1 MRNPARRGFRL
12 IGRGFTLIEL
22 LVVIGI
28 ILLIA
33 ALSIPAINVFL
44 KGKVFNQAAQQ
55 VQTAFLRARSRAITE
70 RELHYVLIY
79 VKAGSFTLDR
89 PSGGTK
95 VIKGERGALKVIDS
109 NEKQKKTALELSV
122 VETLYLPEQVAFDP
136 SYAPGAKAG
145 FYIQFFYDGSCII
158 KEKAPQ
164 DASSAAYYSGA
175 PNTKTPYLSTFD
187 LIVRKEG
194 DTGTTDRPRLYFDI
208 IQGTGQ
214 LKFRLWPK

>member
-1 MRNPARRGFRL
+1 MRNPAR
-12 IGRGFTLIEL
+12 RGFTLIEL

-55 VQTAFLRARSRAITE
+55 VQTGFMRARSRAITE

-79 VKAGSFTLDR
+79 VKKGSFTLDR

-95 VIKGERGALKVIDS
+95 VIAGERGAMKIIDS
-109 NEKQKKTALELSV
+109 NEKQKTSSKELML
-122 VETLYLPEQVAFDP
+122 VETLNLPEQVAFDT
-136 SYAPGAKAG
+136 SFAPGSKAG
-145 FYIQFFYDGSCII
+145 FYIQFFYDGSCTI
-158 KEKAPQ
+158 KDKAPQ

-175 PNTKTPYLSTFD
+175 PNTKTPYASTFD
-187 LIVRKEG
+187 LVIRKAG
-194 DTGTTDRPRLYFDI
+194 DTGTGERPRLYFDI

-214 LKFRLWPK
+214 MKFRLWPK